1 MKLPAVNNKK
11 VIVSFSGGKDST
23 CMLLMMLEKGMQ
35 VDYILFCDTGLEFP
49 QMYDHVKKVDEYI
62 QKTYGKSITYLKPF
76 RSFEY
81 YLLEK
86 EKTRGK
92 NKGKHGYGW
101 SSYRNRWCTTILKT
115 DVVKYWMREH
125 SFNSDN
131 TITCIG
137 IAKDEPKR
145 IQDKCYPLFD
155 WGVTEEE
162 ALQYCYAH
170 GFDWGGLYK
179 DRTRLSCWICPL
191 QHVNDLRLLYRN
203 FPKLWNRLKELN
215 DKVIENA
222 HEENKILYEFRQMDH
237 TDRTLAQW
245 EERFNK
251 ELEEEEKDE
260 TANTED

>member
-1 MKLPAVNNKK
+1 MKLTAVNDKK

-49 QMYDHVKKVDEYI
+49 QMYDHVQKVDEYI
-62 QKTYGKSITYLKPF
+62 QKTYGKSITYLKPLK
-76 RSFEY
+76 SFEY

-92 NKGKHGYGW
+92 YKGNHGYGW
-101 SSYRNRWCTTILKT
+101 SSPMNRWCTSMLKT
-115 DVVKYWMREH
+115 APVKRFMREH
-125 SFNSDN
+125 SFTSKNS
-131 TITCIG
+131 IMCIG

-145 IQDKCYPLFD
+145 IRDKCYPLVDF
-155 WGVTEEE
+155 GVTEEK
-162 ALQYCYAH
+162 ALEYCYAH

-179 DRTRLSCWICPL
+179 ERKRLSCWICPL
-191 QHVNDLRLLYRN
+191 QHINDLRLLYRN

-215 DKVIENA
+215 DKVIKKA
-222 HEENKILYEFRQMDH
+222 HEENNILYEFRQMTH

-245 EERFNK
+245 EERFKK
-251 ELEEEEKDE
+251 ELEEEENDE

>member
-1 MKLPAVNNKK
+1 MKLPVVNNKK

-49 QMYDHVKKVDEYI
+49 QMYDHVQKVDEYI
-62 QKTYGKSITYLKPF
+62 QKTYGRSITYLKPF

-86 EKTRGK
+86 EKTIGK

-215 DKVIENA
+215 DKVIKNA
-222 HEENKILYEFRQMDH
+222 HEENKILDECRQMAH

-245 EERFNK
+245 EERFKK
-251 ELEEEEKDE
+251 ELEEEKKDE